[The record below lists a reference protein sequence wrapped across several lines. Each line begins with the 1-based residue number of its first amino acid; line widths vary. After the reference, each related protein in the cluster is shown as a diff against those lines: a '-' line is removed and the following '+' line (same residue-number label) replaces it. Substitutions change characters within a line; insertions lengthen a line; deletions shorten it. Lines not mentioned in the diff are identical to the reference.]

1 MIDLLLNAAPWTF
14 LAMVGYAIVIMVRG
28 HIGRQ

>member
-1 MIDLLLNAAPWTF
+1 MIDALLNVAPWTF

-28 HIGRQ
+28 NLRK